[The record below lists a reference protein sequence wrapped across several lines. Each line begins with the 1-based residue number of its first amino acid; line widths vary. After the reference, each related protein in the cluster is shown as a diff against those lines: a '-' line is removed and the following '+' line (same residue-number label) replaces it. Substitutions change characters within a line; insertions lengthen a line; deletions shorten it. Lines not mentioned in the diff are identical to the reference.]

1 MINEDS
7 KIFEK
12 LIALAEERSF
22 NWKVE
27 EVFEELGFSISQHD
41 ASNYIFKN
49 SNATIKGELYYSSHA
64 RLVRCIIHPTKGMY
78 STFKHLA
85 KSLPGYSFMMG
96 IADSQGKF
104 TQITFQNIPFSPR
117 MVSFHISDMR
127 AF

>member
-1 MINEDS
+1 MISADS

-27 EVFEELGFSISQHD
+27 EVFEGLGFSISQHD

-49 SNATIKGELYYSSHA
+49 HDVSIKGELYYSSHS
-64 RLVRCIIHPTKGMY
+64 RLVRCIIHPTKEMY
-78 STFKHLA
+78 NTFKQLS

-96 IADSQGKF
+96 IADSPGKF
-104 TQITFQNIPFSPR
+104 TRITFQNIPFTPR
-117 MVSFHISDMR
+117 RVSFHISDMN